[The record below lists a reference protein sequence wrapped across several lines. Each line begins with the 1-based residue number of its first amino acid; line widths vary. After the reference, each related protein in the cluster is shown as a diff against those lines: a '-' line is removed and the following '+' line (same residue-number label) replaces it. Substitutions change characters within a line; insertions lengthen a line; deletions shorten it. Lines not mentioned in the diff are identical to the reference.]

1 MFLLAVMAM
10 MTLAVQADEE
20 EFVVTSGDFKVVMQ
34 PGKIGRVEV
43 DFTKAKVGNLSTM
56 EITDQSFIDYLEAN
70 DQKVFKKWSEYQEEG
85 EETFMDRW
93 NDAKKKVIKLTKKDT
108 PDYIIK
114 INATQLD
121 PGNSGA
127 ATWSWNK
134 RGGGIIISGTLEVLD
149 AAGNSVCKMNINRYR
164 GFSTRGLD
172 IKIPTFHRLGEATE
186 KAPLLLLH
194 GGPGSTHNY
203 FEVLDCIAETG
214 RQVISYDQ
222 IGCGNSYLDGHPEL
236 WTQKTWIDELIAI
249 REYLHL
255 DNVHLLGQSW
265 GAMQAIAYVIDHQP
279 QGIKSLILSSGH
291 ASSSLWASEQ
301 HRLIKYL
308 SAEDHQQK
316 IKKRSVVQKPL
327 ANGMILPI
335 CGPTIITLNSM
346 SSVWMNTRPSVSN
359 VPNVLALRLTSMA
372 GGLTNI
378 SRLVV

>member
-172 IKIPTFHRLGEATE
+172 IKIPTFHRRTV
-186 KAPLLLLH
+186 LLH
-194 GGPGSTHNY
+194 
-203 FEVLDCIAETG
+203 
-214 RQVISYDQ
+214 
-222 IGCGNSYLDGHPEL
+222 
-236 WTQKTWIDELIAI
+236 
-249 REYLHL
+249 
-255 DNVHLLGQSW
+255 
-265 GAMQAIAYVIDHQP
+265 
-279 QGIKSLILSSGH
+279 KSLAKDL
-291 ASSSLWASEQ
+291 LEF
-301 HRLIKYL
+301 LLDK
-308 SAEDHQQK
+308 
-316 IKKRSVVQKPL
+316 
-327 ANGMILPI
+327 
-335 CGPTIITLNSM
+335 
-346 SSVWMNTRPSVSN
+346 
-359 VPNVLALRLTSMA
+359 
-372 GGLTNI
+372 
-378 SRLVV
+378 

>member
-114 INATQLD
+114 INAAQLD

-134 RGGGIIISGTLEVLD
+134 RGGGIIISGTLEVID

-172 IKIPTFHRLGEATE
+172 IKIPTFHRRT
-186 KAPLLLLH
+186 LLLH
-194 GGPGSTHNY
+194 
-203 FEVLDCIAETG
+203 
-214 RQVISYDQ
+214 
-222 IGCGNSYLDGHPEL
+222 
-236 WTQKTWIDELIAI
+236 
-249 REYLHL
+249 
-255 DNVHLLGQSW
+255 
-265 GAMQAIAYVIDHQP
+265 
-279 QGIKSLILSSGH
+279 KSLAKDL
-291 ASSSLWASEQ
+291 LEF
-301 HRLIKYL
+301 LFDK
-308 SAEDHQQK
+308 
-316 IKKRSVVQKPL
+316 
-327 ANGMILPI
+327 
-335 CGPTIITLNSM
+335 
-346 SSVWMNTRPSVSN
+346 
-359 VPNVLALRLTSMA
+359 
-372 GGLTNI
+372 
-378 SRLVV
+378 

>member
-93 NDAKKKVIKLTKKDT
+93 NDAKKKVIKLTKKGT

-134 RGGGIIISGTLEVLD
+134 RDGGIIISGTLEVLD
-149 AAGNSVCKMNINRYR
+149 ASGNSVCKMNINRYR

-172 IKIPTFHRLGEATE
+172 IKIPTFHRRT
-186 KAPLLLLH
+186 
-194 GGPGSTHNY
+194 
-203 FEVLDCIAETG
+203 VLF
-214 RQVISYDQ
+214 
-222 IGCGNSYLDGHPEL
+222 H
-236 WTQKTWIDELIAI
+236 
-249 REYLHL
+249 
-255 DNVHLLGQSW
+255 
-265 GAMQAIAYVIDHQP
+265 
-279 QGIKSLILSSGH
+279 KSLAKDL
-291 ASSSLWASEQ
+291 LDF
-301 HRLIKYL
+301 LFDNNK
-308 SAEDHQQK
+308 
-316 IKKRSVVQKPL
+316 
-327 ANGMILPI
+327 
-335 CGPTIITLNSM
+335 
-346 SSVWMNTRPSVSN
+346 
-359 VPNVLALRLTSMA
+359 
-372 GGLTNI
+372 
-378 SRLVV
+378 

>member
-114 INATQLD
+114 INAAQLD

-134 RGGGIIISGTLEVLD
+134 RGGGIIISGTLEVID

-172 IKIPTFHRLGEATE
+172 IKIPTFHRRA
-186 KAPLLLLH
+186 
-194 GGPGSTHNY
+194 
-203 FEVLDCIAETG
+203 VLF
-214 RQVISYDQ
+214 
-222 IGCGNSYLDGHPEL
+222 H
-236 WTQKTWIDELIAI
+236 
-249 REYLHL
+249 
-255 DNVHLLGQSW
+255 
-265 GAMQAIAYVIDHQP
+265 
-279 QGIKSLILSSGH
+279 KSLAKDL
-291 ASSSLWASEQ
+291 LEF
-301 HRLIKYL
+301 LF
-308 SAEDHQQK
+308 DD
-316 IKKRSVVQKPL
+316 
-327 ANGMILPI
+327 
-335 CGPTIITLNSM
+335 
-346 SSVWMNTRPSVSN
+346 
-359 VPNVLALRLTSMA
+359 
-372 GGLTNI
+372 
-378 SRLVV
+378 

>member
-56 EITDQSFIDYLEAN
+56 EITAQSFIDYLEAN

-114 INATQLD
+114 INAAQLD

-134 RGGGIIISGTLEVLD
+134 RGGGIIISGTLEVID

-172 IKIPTFHRLGEATE
+172 IKIPTFHRRT
-186 KAPLLLLH
+186 LLLH
-194 GGPGSTHNY
+194 
-203 FEVLDCIAETG
+203 
-214 RQVISYDQ
+214 
-222 IGCGNSYLDGHPEL
+222 
-236 WTQKTWIDELIAI
+236 
-249 REYLHL
+249 
-255 DNVHLLGQSW
+255 
-265 GAMQAIAYVIDHQP
+265 
-279 QGIKSLILSSGH
+279 KSLAKDL
-291 ASSSLWASEQ
+291 LEF
-301 HRLIKYL
+301 LFDK
-308 SAEDHQQK
+308 
-316 IKKRSVVQKPL
+316 
-327 ANGMILPI
+327 
-335 CGPTIITLNSM
+335 
-346 SSVWMNTRPSVSN
+346 
-359 VPNVLALRLTSMA
+359 
-372 GGLTNI
+372 
-378 SRLVV
+378 